1 MRQNMPRMSLL
12 DVDVDAEANAAGAAA
27 EAVSNL
33 STHNGS
39 NLMCA
44 CMCVCVWKECEET
57 SMEWAIPR
65 ISLLTDMHMLC
76 VLC

>member
-1 MRQNMPRMSLL
+1 MRQNMPRMM
-12 DVDVDAEANAAGAAA
+12 VDADADAVAD
-27 EAVSNL
+27 AVSNL

-39 NLMCA
+39 SYT
-44 CMCVCVWKECEET
+44 CVCVRVGVRTEERGKSRT
-57 SMEWAIPR
+57 EWAIPR

>member
-1 MRQNMPRMSLL
+1 MSLL
-12 DVDVDAEANAAGAAA
+12 DVDVDADADAAA

-39 NLMCA
+39 NLMCVRV
-44 CMCVCVWKECEET
+44 CVCGHRKECEET
-57 SMEWAIPR
+57 RMEWAIPR

>member
-1 MRQNMPRMSLL
+1 MPRMM
-12 DVDVDAEANAAGAAA
+12 VDAVAD
-27 EAVSNL
+27 AVSNL

-39 NLMCA
+39 SYTCVS
-44 CMCVCVWKECEET
+44 VCVWTEERGKSRT
-57 SMEWAIPR
+57 EWATPR

>member
-12 DVDVDAEANAAGAAA
+12 DVDADVDADAAAA

-39 NLMCA
+39 NLTCE
-44 CMCVCVWKECEET
+44 CVCVCGHRKECEEK

-65 ISLLTDMHMLC
+65 ISLLTDVHMLC

>member
-39 NLMCA
+39 NLMCERV
-44 CMCVCVWKECEET
+44 CVCVWAQERVRGDKHGVGN
-57 SMEWAIPR
+57 SSHIPAN
-65 ISLLTDMHMLC
+65 
-76 VLC
+76 